1 MEKALDILL
10 KIEDLSKS
18 GLQFIRNEKIELLP
32 SILDQ
37 RGELISLLDK
47 AQSTDFEK
55 EKNVLRRIEKLESK
69 MLELLKNST
78 NQTKNSINTISKGK
92 KAVKNGYF
100 KSKNEYDKNNR
111 FLKRG

>member
-1 MEKALDILL
+1 MKIEELSKKALDTI
-10 KIEDLSKS
+10 I
-18 GLQFIRNEKIELLP
+18 NEKFELLP

-47 AQSTDFEK
+47 AQSTYFEN
-55 EKNVLRRIEKLESK
+55 EKTVLHRIEKLESK
-69 MLELLKNST
+69 MLEHLKNST
-78 NQTKNSINTISKGK
+78 TETKHSINTVSKGK